1 MRKDGTMKQPL
12 LDIQHVE
19 IGYQAKTVVHDITLQ
34 VSPGEILGIVGES
47 GSGKSTFIKSIIGLL
62 GRDGIVTNGSI
73 SYKGMDL
80 LHQKEKQLRKLR
92 GAEMGMI
99 FQNTA
104 ASLCPVRTIEK
115 QLYEMVLAH
124 ESVSHA
130 KIKKRALD
138 LFDKMNLKDG
148 ERILKSYPF
157 ELSGGM
163 NQRVGIMMAMI
174 LKPNLLLAD
183 EPTSSLD
190 VTIQAQVVR
199 EMMKMRDLFG
209 TAIIIVT
216 HNIGL
221 VKFMADRIAVMYQGR
236 LVEYGTKEE
245 IFSNPQDPYTKKLI
259 HSVLCI
265 NRG

>member
-1 MRKDGTMKQPL
+1 
-12 LDIQHVE
+12 
-19 IGYQAKTVVHDITLQ
+19 
-34 VSPGEILGIVGES
+34 
-47 GSGKSTFIKSIIGLL
+47 
-62 GRDGIVTNGSI
+62 
-73 SYKGMDL
+73 
-80 LHQKEKQLRKLR
+80 
-92 GAEMGMI
+92 
-99 FQNTA
+99 
-104 ASLCPVRTIEK
+104 
-115 QLYEMVLAH
+115 MVFAH
-124 ESVSHA
+124 ESISRA
-130 KIKKRALD
+130 EIKKRALD

-163 NQRVGIMMAMI
+163 NQRIGIMMAMI

>member
-1 MRKDGTMKQPL
+1 
-12 LDIQHVE
+12 
-19 IGYQAKTVVHDITLQ
+19 
-34 VSPGEILGIVGES
+34 
-47 GSGKSTFIKSIIGLL
+47 
-62 GRDGIVTNGSI
+62 
-73 SYKGMDL
+73 
-80 LHQKEKQLRKLR
+80 
-92 GAEMGMI
+92 
-99 FQNTA
+99 
-104 ASLCPVRTIEK
+104 
-115 QLYEMVLAH
+115 
-124 ESVSHA
+124 
-130 KIKKRALD
+130 
-138 LFDKMNLKDG
+138 
-148 ERILKSYPF
+148 
-157 ELSGGM
+157 M
-163 NQRVGIMMAMI
+163 NQRIGIMMAMI

-236 LVEYGTKEE
+236 LVEYSTKEE